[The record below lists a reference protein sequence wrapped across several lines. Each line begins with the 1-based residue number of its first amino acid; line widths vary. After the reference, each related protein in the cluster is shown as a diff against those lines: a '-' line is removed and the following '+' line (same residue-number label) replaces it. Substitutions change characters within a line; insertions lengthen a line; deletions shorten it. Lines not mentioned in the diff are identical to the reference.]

1 MDTLGAYLLQ
11 YPRIAGDIQLYLDFF
26 KLADRQDLIA
36 DDSRVTPYGYHQAL
50 ATVNYN
56 SPFVAILQTL
66 RRAGVFVSGPYMNR
80 DSFLALMNTV
90 EGLPALPDPPKD
102 VTFIALV
109 KGLYELIGRPTTS
122 QQVLERSG
130 NIGVRE
136 DFQRLL
142 VGIYNL
148 DRDTPMTED
157 RFVHH
162 AYVVSKTLNLVQL
175 DRAPPLKPTRMSQED
190 YVKYSKLFEDLTS
203 DEHGT
208 GTRVLSDIER
218 TGYVAA
224 YLFDPKNE
232 HQEEIKFLEK
242 LKLPLN
248 EDQFLEQISVLQ
260 NELLP
265 PVVVQPHPKIPER
278 LMITKPAGLT
288 MEQFEFFMDVWDGLD
303 SDKDGLVSREQ
314 FQARNYADS
323 VLQKMLN
330 DFPAQLTLGEF
341 LQLAVRNENRVEIV
355 QNKKVFTQEF
365 LQALQQSY
373 LGLQ

>member
-1 MDTLGAYLLQ
+1 MDTLGSYLLQ
-11 YPRIAGDIQLYLDFF
+11 YPKIAGDIQLYLNFF
-26 KLADRQDLIA
+26 KLADKQDLIS

-50 ATVNYN
+50 ASISYT
-56 SPFVAILQTL
+56 SPYVAILQTL
-66 RRAGVFVSGPYMNR
+66 RRASVFVNGPYMNR
-80 DSFLALMNTV
+80 DSFLALMNNV
-90 EGLPALPDPPKD
+90 EGLPSLPDPPKD

-109 KGLYELIGRPTTS
+109 RGLYELIGRPTTS
-122 QQVLERSG
+122 QELLERSG

-136 DFQRLL
+136 DFQKLL
-142 VGIYNL
+142 IGIYNF

-175 DRAPPLKPTRMSQED
+175 DKAPPIKPAKMSQED
-190 YVKYSKLFEDLTS
+190 YMKFSKLFEDLTS
-203 DEHGT
+203 DETGS

-224 YLFDPKNE
+224 YLYDPRHE
-232 HQEEIKFLEK
+232 HQEEIRLLEK
-242 LKLPLN
+242 LKLPLD

-260 NELLP
+260 NEVLP

-288 MEQFEFFMDVWDGLD
+288 AEQFEFFMDIWDALD
-303 SDKDGLVSREQ
+303 TDKDGLVSREQ
-314 FQARNYADS
+314 FQSMNYADT

-330 DFPAQLTLGEF
+330 DCPVQLTLAEF
-341 LQLAVRNENRVEIV
+341 LQLAVQNENRVEIM

-365 LQALQQSY
+365 LEALQQSY
-373 LGLQ
+373 VGL